1 MTLSS
6 SGEPREAW
14 LREAVARYEAPLMAY
29 ALRLLDGHLDG
40 AQDAVQETFLR
51 LCRTPPDR
59 LEGRLA
65 PWLFAVCR
73 TRVIDMRRNAHCS
86 PPMPAA
92 PLADPSPG
100 PEQVAQLS
108 DEAARLQRM
117 VEALPERQRE
127 LLYLRL
133 HAALSYREI
142 AAVTGLS
149 VTNVGY
155 HLHAAIRSLRS
166 QMSASTKKQMPSHS
180 QNTYPISG
188 TE

>member
-1 MTLSS
+1 MTPPT
-6 SGEPREAW
+6 SGEPRQAW
-14 LREAVARYEAPLMAY
+14 LRAAVERYETPLMAY
-29 ALRLLDGHLDG
+29 ALRLLDGHLEA

-73 TRVIDMRRNAHCS
+73 SRVIDMRRSAHHPS
-86 PPMPAA
+86 PVPAA

-100 PEQVAQLS
+100 PDQLAQDT
-108 DEAARLQRM
+108 DEAARLQRL

-133 HAALSYREI
+133 HAGLSYQEI
-142 AAVTGLS
+142 ADITGLTM
-149 VTNVGY
+149 TNVGY
-155 HLHAAIRSLRS
+155 HLHAAVRSLRS
-166 QMSASTKKQMPSHS
+166 RMSAPARNQIKTL
-180 QNTYPISG
+180 NSG